1 MITKHKLHYKQ
12 PWTVLKFEKRGIGML
27 YNNDTKQYTFHSL
40 KPKAEAK
47 AVKPQRLF
55 KITPLMYVAL
65 IMSGALG
72 LSIALNIINL
82 MR

>member
-47 AVKPQRLF
+47 AVKP
-55 KITPLMYVAL
+55 
-65 IMSGALG
+65 
-72 LSIALNIINL
+72 
-82 MR
+82 